1 MTTVVA
7 LLLVV
12 ALPRWTSVL
21 GSRRRSTSSQPDL
34 GEIAGLLSVGLHGG
48 LSLTG
53 ALAATAAALD
63 PGTADAIRLIL
74 RSAQITGLREA
85 LLHAPDPLGP
95 LTRRLA
101 ESERTGAPL
110 IATLDA
116 FAREQAAA
124 SHARVV
130 ERARALPVRLT
141 IPLTLLIL
149 PGSVLALVGPT
160 VVDLL
165 GQALAP

>member
-1 MTTVVA
+1 MTVLT

-12 ALPRWTSVL
+12 ALPRWV
-21 GSRRRSTSSQPDL
+21 STSGTGRPSKTPHPDL

-53 ALAATAAALD
+53 ALTATAEALG
-63 PGTADAIRLIL
+63 PHTGNAIRLLL
-74 RSAQITGLREA
+74 RSARISGLRDA
-85 LLHAPDPLGP
+85 LLNAPDPLGP

-116 FAREQAAA
+116 FEREQAAT
-124 SHARVV
+124 SHATVV